1 MGLENIGFNSKLS
14 YLNSINKANKK
25 DVAKT
30 ETNNVGAKAPVK
42 FEKTDSVKLSD
53 LSYTISDLSNKA
65 KVNSPEA
72 QGLASAKQVQNGQL
86 VSGYHFDNLGVHN
99 KELFALKYNSA
110 NTPSIA
116 KGTNNACE
124 GIEYAGVAG
133 NIEAAAKKS
142 PFAELFA

>member
-1 MGLENIGFNSKLS
+1 MGLENIGFNKLG
-14 YLNSINKANKK
+14 YLNNLNKTAKT

-30 ETNNVGAKAPVK
+30 ETKNISAKQLINFTA
-42 FEKTDSVKLSD
+42 TDSVGRTD
-53 LSYTISDLSNKA
+53 LSSTISNLSNKA
-65 KVNSPEA
+65 KVNSPET

-86 VSGYHFDNLGVHN
+86 VSGYHFDNLGVVN